1 MTAATATMVR
11 SPATRWRRVLVVGAI
26 GALLALYLSLVGIVP
41 TFESRTMIDG
51 VLALGE
57 SFILGTM
64 LVTGYAAARRVDGRP
79 LAAVLAGALA
89 GAITGGVLMLL
100 ILIGPAVNLRDIFL
114 NAAPPLYDVLTLGR
128 GTEAFWMPLALGVVI
143 GAIGGAIRTLA
154 PPLQQSIAVGLLS
167 LIALGL
173 FASLL
178 RSPLLASPFASIGRL
193 LFGSQGLTLAGAAV
207 TLSAALGAGIGAA
220 VAGRMAG
227 GRRRRWGA
235 IAGATLGLVISLAF
249 AFFAPEIAP
258 TGFAN
263 DEAAGLGGVIG
274 GAIGIAAGG
283 LLAGW
288 LAQWAARA
296 RVDERFEALPATSRR
311 VVRATPLIP
320 LLLLTLVLPFAFG
333 QNFAQVI
340 VLVAIYILMGL
351 GLNITLGLAGL
362 LDLGF
367 VAFFAVGAYAVSLLT
382 STSPLGIADLPFWAA
397 VPFAVLAAF
406 LFGALLGLPILGIR
420 GDYLAIATLGFG
432 EIIRIL
438 AVSDILRPTL
448 GGPQGIT
455 NVPKP
460 LEVPPSDPL
469 SGPTQI
475 YFIALI
481 CAGVIAFIAY
491 RLRDSRIGRA
501 WIAIREDEDV
511 AEALGINLIQTKI
524 LAYALGAAFAGL
536 GGAVFAALIG
546 AVFPTSINLLV
557 SINVAALIIVGG
569 MGSIPGVIVG
579 AIVLIGLPELFRE
592 FQEYRYLFYG
602 AALMFLMRFRPEGL
616 LPSRNVQRELH
627 VEENVTAP
635 GAVVGSTVAQ
645 LEAEREGDVEPAS
658 PYSERRLADEHHVS
672 DESHVTQHVE
682 GDAHHVADER
692 HTSDE
697 RKEGP

>member
-1 MTAATATMVR
+1 VT
-11 SPATRWRRVLVVGAI
+11 VGVI

-41 TFESRTMIDG
+41 TFETRTMIEG

-57 SFILGTM
+57 SFIIGTM
-64 LVTGYAAARRVDGRP
+64 LVAGYAAARNFDGQRG
-79 LAAVLAGALA
+79 LAVLAGVVA
-89 GAITGGVLMLL
+89 GVITGAVLSAL
-100 ILIGPAVNLRDIFL
+100 IVVGPAVNLRDIFL
-114 NAAPPLYDVLTLGR
+114 NANTPLYNVLTFGR
-128 GTEAFWMPLALGVVI
+128 GSEAAWIPLVMGVIV
-143 GAIGGAIRTLA
+143 GGLGGAMRTL
-154 PPLQQSIAVGLLS
+154 PRSLQQSIAVGLVS
-167 LIALGL
+167 LVALGL

-178 RSPLLASPFASIGRL
+178 RSPLLASPFATTGRL

-220 VAGRMAG
+220 VASRMAD

-235 IAGATLGLVISLAF
+235 IAGATVGLIGSLLAAMF
-249 AFFAPEIAP
+249 AQGSAPA
-258 TGFAN
+258 GFSR
-263 DEAAGLGGVIG
+263 DDAAGIG
-274 GAIGIAAGG
+274 GIVGGAVGIGAGG
-283 LLAGW
+283 LLAGM
-288 LAQWAARA
+288 LARWAARA
-296 RVDERFEALPATSRR
+296 GMDERYEALPATTRR
-311 VVRATPLIP
+311 VIRATPLIP

-367 VAFFAVGAYAVSLLT
+367 VAFFAVGAYTVSLLT
-382 STSPLGIADLPFWAA
+382 STSPLGLADLPFWAA
-397 VPFAVLAAF
+397 VPFAVLVAF
-406 LFGALLGLPILGIR
+406 LFGAFLGLPILGIR

-438 AVSDILRPTL
+438 AVSDLLRPIL

-460 LEVPPSDPL
+460 INAAPGDPL
-469 SGPTQI
+469 SGPNQI

-481 CAGVIAFIAY
+481 CAGIIAFIAY

-511 AEALGINLIQTKI
+511 AEALGINLVQTKI

-579 AIVLIGLPELFRE
+579 AVVLIGLPELFRE

-616 LPSRNVQRELH
+616 LPSRNVKRELH
-627 VEENVTAP
+627 VQENVLAP
-635 GAVVGSTVAQ
+635 GALPGASVAQ
-645 LEAEREGDVEPAS
+645 LEAERGGQVSPES
-658 PYSERRLADEHHVS
+658 PYSEHRYAAEGEADGETGPADAEHLTA
-672 DESHVTQHVE
+672 E
-682 GDAHHVADER
+682 ER
-692 HTSDE
+692 
-697 RKEGP
+697 